1 LLVRSLLEFMPNVPQ
16 RSLTVV
22 PALPKRWGTVV
33 VTDLRLGEVS
43 SDIEANGDRA
53 TIHHPP

>member
-1 LLVRSLLEFMPNVPQ
+1 MLVFMPNVPQ